1 MKSTYNTKKPQ
12 DLIKEIERLRKFVPA
27 EHRYP
32 LIVTPDIVQK
42 VVSEYFGVDEKFM
55 NEYSNYPHHVKP
67 RQVAIYV
74 CHTMSNMNKSELGR
88 LFKRNHVSIINSISR
103 VTMGLVD
110 DGELAKQIE
119 EIGAKCLDVAHSKRL
134 ERTVV

>member
-32 LIVTPDIVQK
+32 LVVTPDIVQK

-55 NEYSNYPHHVKP
+55 NEYSN
-67 RQVAIYV
+67 
-74 CHTMSNMNKSELGR
+74 
-88 LFKRNHVSIINSISR
+88 
-103 VTMGLVD
+103 
-110 DGELAKQIE
+110 
-119 EIGAKCLDVAHSKRL
+119 
-134 ERTVV
+134 